1 MEERACTVD
10 GRTYPLPEPF
20 AVIATQNPTGTVG
33 TAALPVSQLDRFM
46 IKLSMGYPDKAAMR
60 SIMSDRSSS
69 DPLADVKAVC
79 TAEKLIEMQKKAKA
93 VFVDDSVYDYIS
105 DLCDAT
111 FLWAYPQE
119 VLWHFAG

>member
-1 MEERACTVD
+1 
-10 GRTYPLPEPF
+10 
-20 AVIATQNPTGTVG
+20 
-33 TAALPVSQLDRFM
+33 M

-69 DPLADVKAVC
+69 DPLADVKAIC

-93 VFVDDSVYDYIS
+93 VFVDDSVYDYIQTF
-105 DLCDAT
+105 AT
-111 FLWAYPQE
+111 PQGIMKIFLWAYPQE